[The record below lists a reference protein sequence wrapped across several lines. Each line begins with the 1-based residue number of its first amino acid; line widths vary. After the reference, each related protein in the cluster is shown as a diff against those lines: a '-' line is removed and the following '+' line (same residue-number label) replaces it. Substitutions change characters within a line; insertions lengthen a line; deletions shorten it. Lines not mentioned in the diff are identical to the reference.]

1 MFLKILR
8 KARFI
13 FFITFTSLEEERHK
27 HLNIKAWAEDDR
39 PREKLIGKG
48 RQALSDAEL
57 LAILLSSGNRNET
70 AVQLA
75 QRILNT
81 SGNSINQLAKL
92 QLSDLKKFKGVGEAK
107 AVTIA
112 AALEIGRRRKDEG
125 VEEKQKISS
134 STQAY
139 QVLKSK
145 LNDLPHEEFWVIYL
159 NRNNL
164 VIKNECISRGGI
176 SGTIVDVRL
185 ILKPALECL
194 ASGIILAHNH
204 PSGNLKPSPEDL
216 LLTKKVK
223 EAAKVMD
230 IVLQDHI
237 IIGDGNYLS
246 MVDESLI

>member
-1 MFLKILR
+1 MH
-8 KARFI
+8 FI
-13 FFITFTSLEEERHK
+13 FFTNFTSLEEQAHK

-39 PREKLIGKG
+39 PREKLITKG

-57 LAILLSSGNRNET
+57 LAILLSSGNKNET

-75 QRILNT
+75 QRILN
-81 SGNSINQLAKL
+81 SHKNSINQLAKL
-92 QLSDLKKFKGVGEAK
+92 QLNDLKKFKGVGEAK

-112 AALEIGRRRKDEG
+112 AALEIGRRRTDEG

-134 STQAY
+134 SAQAY

-145 LNDLPHEEFWVIYL
+145 LNDLPHEEFWVIFM

-164 VIKNECISRGGI
+164 VMKTECISRGGV
-176 SGTIVDVRL
+176 SGTIVDTRL
-185 ILKPALECL
+185 ILKPAIECL

-204 PSGNLKPSPEDL
+204 PSGNLKPSQEDI

-223 EAAKVMD
+223 EASKVMD

-237 IIGDGNYLS
+237 IIGDGAYLS
-246 MVDESLI
+246 MVDENLI